1 MGSPFSFFLVP
12 IFCSPFSF
20 IFSPV
25 SFFLFQT
32 ICLICSFAHF
42 RFSFSSFFKTFPFT
56 VNPQTRWQHLTTQ
69 TSTTA
74 LLNGPTI
81 KSGNWTRPLMDH
93 SLGGRGRGFLTT
105 PQHASNATA
114 TLLSETSSR
123 SKPPAT

>member
-1 MGSPFSFFLVP
+1 MGKKTVLSPFS
-12 IFCSPFSF
+12 
-20 IFSPV
+20 
-25 SFFLFQT
+25 SFFFFAPLFLLFFPLQA

-42 RFSFSSFFKTFPFT
+42 RFSFSSFSKTFPFT

-114 TLLSETSSR
+114 TLLSETSAR